1 MLSAKL
7 REVFSTFYSH
17 IGRYRPSEHRDLT
30 LYSYFSSDLEYRMT
44 LTSVTPYTVPW
55 KDVAIHVCHKTVEKT
70 QILYSINGSLVAL
83 CQADLKHVCIN
94 VCGHTRV
101 TKLRSQC
108 TEN

>member
-1 MLSAKL
+1 
-7 REVFSTFYSH
+7 
-17 IGRYRPSEHRDLT
+17 
-30 LYSYFSSDLEYRMT
+30 MT

-83 CQADLKHVCIN
+83 CQADLTHVCIN
-94 VCGHTRV
+94 VCGHTRF